1 MNEILQDLGI
11 SSASL
16 TTAAMLIGLCL
27 VVLLIATVFWIAEL
41 IDVARREFP
50 QPVMKVVWLL
60 ILIFSH
66 GIGALLYWLIGRKQ
80 GYLPGE
86 APRTL

>member
-16 TTAAMLIGLCL
+16 TAAAVIIGLC
-27 VVLLIATVFWIAEL
+27 VIIVLIATIFWIAEL

-50 QPVMKVVWLL
+50 LPVMKVVWLL

-80 GYLPGE
+80 GYLPGQ
-86 APRTL
+86 APRVQ